1 MGFEDLSSTVIYLQT
16 LVNEYHIFFIIERSI
31 DLVLALILYRRCFKY
46 IPGDFVNTPFQIRI
60 CKQSCTCVTGIQPLM
75 LYMLKII
82 LIVLVLHH
90 CI

>member
-75 LYMLKII
+75 L
-82 LIVLVLHH
+82 
-90 CI
+90 